1 MAFTDSKVKNLKPT
15 PLRRIVWEEGQT
27 CLGLRITPTGKKS
40 FIYMYRHETRP
51 RMLTLGQYPALTLAD
66 ARVQLAKAKALL
78 AKGMDPG
85 SLHLQTKAEY
95 QGAPTL
101 TGLAEEYIEKRSKNK
116 KAWKEEKRILE
127 KDVVPK
133 WRGRKAQ
140 DIKRR
145 DVLLL
150 LDKIVERGA
159 PIMANRTLGVLH
171 RMFNFGIRRDILENN
186 PCSVIE
192 RPGEENKRDRVLS
205 PKEIKCFW
213 TNIEKCKMSRGSQLA
228 LKLLLVILQRKSEV
242 AQAEWKEFDLNS
254 GWWTIPKNKTKN
266 GLSHRVYLP
275 SLARELIKEA
285 KAISDNSPYVF
296 PSPHRKGLKPISSRS
311 LSQALLKNKN
321 ILKVESFVP
330 HDLRRTASSQMTG
343 NQINR
348 NTVKLI
354 LNHVETDATST
365 YDRYSYDKEKRDAM
379 NKWDRILK
387 KIIFGKSEKVIEI
400 NRR

>member
-1 MAFTDSKVKNLKPT
+1 MAFTDSKVKNLKPASE
-15 PLRRIVWEEGQT
+15 RRIVWEEGQT

-66 ARVQLAKAKALL
+66 ARVQQAKAKALL

-85 SLHLQTKAEY
+85 LLHLQTKTEY

-205 PKEIKCFW
+205 PKEIKYFW

-228 LKLLLVILQRKSEV
+228 LKLLLVLLQRKSEV
-242 AQAEWKEFDLNS
+242 GQAEWKEFDLNS
-254 GWWTIPKNKTKN
+254 QKKGEKLFRKDHKYDLFIPINYNTNPVIPHKGSVIFLHLTKN
-266 GLSHRVYLP
+266 YRTTAGCI
-275 SLARELIKEA
+275 AINQNDFLI
-285 KAISDNSPYVF
+285 
-296 PSPHRKGLKPISSRS
+296 
-311 LSQALLKNKN
+311 LLKIINKKSIIN
-321 ILKVESFVP
+321 I
-330 HDLRRTASSQMTG
+330 
-343 NQINR
+343 I
-348 NTVKLI
+348 
-354 LNHVETDATST
+354 
-365 YDRYSYDKEKRDAM
+365 
-379 NKWDRILK
+379 
-387 KIIFGKSEKVIEI
+387 
-400 NRR
+400 